1 MKLDRQRFELIIIST
16 IPLLIGAGL
25 SALII
30 NSESLGDMISRNTQP
45 YSFTDIAIQAIVSTG
60 LGVLVVFSL
69 FYTIQRRGPQAKR
82 AIIAFVV
89 SPILTVSF
97 FILGQTLLLIIIRGA
112 TETIWPSLLSL
123 ATLGI
128 LLMSF
133 AFIMMDSVPSYLRN
147 FFVAFYGSV
156 FGTFLG
162 IIFFT
167 TSMFVLVLSVVAEDY
182 FLTRYSPVAESAHLI
197 DTPGSDPFDFTRIQ
211 SKTTAIGAGDY
222 ISFSLISAHSLLFFP
237 FHVWVMSVL
246 LAIVGI
252 TINMTVIARENEILP
267 GIPLPAILAIFPWI
281 IHLISLPLL
290 G

>member
-1 MKLDRQRFELIIIST
+1 MKLDRQRFELIIVST

-30 NSESLGDMISRNTQP
+30 TSESLGDMISRNTQP
-45 YSFTDIAIQAIVSTG
+45 YSFADIAIQAIVSTG
-60 LGVLVVFSL
+60 LGVLVVLSL

-112 TETIWPSLLSL
+112 TETIWPSILSL

-182 FLTRYSPVAESAHLI
+182 FLTRFSPVAESAHLV

-237 FHVWVMSVL
+237 LHVWIMSML

-252 TINMTVIARENEILP
+252 TINMTVIVRENEILP

-281 IHLISLPLL
+281 VHLISLPLL
-290 G
+290 V